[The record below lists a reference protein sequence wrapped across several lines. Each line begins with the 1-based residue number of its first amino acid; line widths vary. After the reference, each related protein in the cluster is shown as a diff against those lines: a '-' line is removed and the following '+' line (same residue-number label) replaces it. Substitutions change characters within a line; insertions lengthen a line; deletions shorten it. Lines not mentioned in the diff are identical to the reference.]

1 MTLCYNGEARKAT
14 GAPRTMGKQAFNY
27 SIRMCEIFNFK
38 IIQKTAFKGIVV
50 FLFIILILKICYF
63 S

>member
-14 GAPRTMGKQAFNY
+14 GATRTMGKEAFNY
-27 SIRMCEIFNFK
+27 FIRMCEIFNIK
-38 IIQKTAFKGIVV
+38 IIQKTVFKRIVV